1 MNSNMTSIEEI
12 VKYQQELL
20 NYQRNQKQ
28 IQKETI
34 KLLNSLNNSL
44 TLMSDRLDEFALKT
58 NIKLEDF
65 TSPNSNAIL
74 INNNGHMAKLNTNM
88 NNNNANNNSITTLN
102 PNSLIHSTNQN
113 NSSNNKIN
121 YLLNNEIIYLT
132 GDILTGA
139 SNSSSSTNLINK
151 GGANKNDLFI
161 LNDLNTNLINLD
173 QLSSSGQANKI
184 FLINNNNIINN
195 NDLIRPLNKIE
206 VIKIYLIYMHFFKM
220 LNLLTFTKI
229 IYCTTD
235 NV

>member
-58 NIKLEDF
+58 NVKLDDF

-74 INNNGHMAKLNTNM
+74 INNNGHVAKLNTNM

-102 PNSLIHSTNQN
+102 PNSLIHSTNQS

-206 VIKIYLIYMHFFKM
+206 VITIYLSYMHF
-220 LNLLTFTKI
+220 LNA
-229 IYCTTD
+229 
-235 NV
+235 